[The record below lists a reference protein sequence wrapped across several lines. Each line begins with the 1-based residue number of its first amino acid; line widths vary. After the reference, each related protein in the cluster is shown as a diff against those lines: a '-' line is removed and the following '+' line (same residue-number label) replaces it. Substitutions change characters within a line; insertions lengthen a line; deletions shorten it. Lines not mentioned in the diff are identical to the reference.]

1 MRDRLEFRKGAPFMD
16 YDVIII
22 GGSFAGLSAAMQLVR
37 GRRSVGIVD
46 AGQPRNRF
54 AEASHG
60 FFGQDGAKPLAM
72 IERAR
77 AQVLAYP
84 TATLIDG
91 EAITAQKT
99 ERGDFAVGLAS
110 GEVLTASRLV
120 LATGVRDVLPDIA
133 GLRER
138 WGVSVLHCPYCHG
151 YEYAGD
157 RLGVLRTKPGS
168 PHQAMLVAEWGPLT
182 YFLNGHDDLSA
193 EDRAELERRHIAIEP
208 APIADLLGPAPGLE
222 AIRLTDGRT
231 LPLDALFLAPEI
243 RLPTL
248 AEQLGCVIDETPN
261 GLVVRVDPMKQTTIP
276 GLFAAGDIITPMW
289 NATLASA
296 DGVMAGA
303 AVHRSL
309 VF

>member
-1 MRDRLEFRKGAPFMD
+1 MH

-37 GRRSVGIVD
+37 GRRSVGIID

-72 IERAR
+72 IEHAR
-77 AQVLAYP
+77 DQVLAYP
-84 TATLIDG
+84 TATFISG
-91 EAITAQKT
+91 EAVTARKT
-99 ERGDFAVGLAS
+99 ERGEFAVGLAS
-110 GEVLTASRLV
+110 GEVLSSARLV
-120 LATGVRDVLPDIA
+120 LATGVRDVLPELP

-157 RLGVLRTKPGS
+157 HLGVLRTKPGS

-193 EDRAELERRHIAIEP
+193 GDRAELERRHIAIEP
-208 APIADLLGPAPGLE
+208 APLAEFLGPAPGLE
-222 AIRLTDGRT
+222 AIRLTDGRI
-231 LPLDALFLAPEI
+231 LSLDALFLAPDT
-243 RLPTL
+243 RLPML
-248 AEQLGCVIDETPN
+248 AEQLGCIIDESMN
-261 GLVVRVDPMKQTTIP
+261 GPIIRVDPMKQTTIP
-276 GLFAAGDIITPMW
+276 GLFAAGDTITPMW

-309 VF
+309 VFPPCD